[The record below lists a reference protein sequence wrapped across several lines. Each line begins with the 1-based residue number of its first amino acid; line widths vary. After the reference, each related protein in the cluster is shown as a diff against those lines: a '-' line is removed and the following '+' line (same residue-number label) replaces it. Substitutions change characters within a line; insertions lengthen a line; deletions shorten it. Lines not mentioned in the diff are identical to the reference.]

1 MVNQCDK
8 ELSCSEYKEVMNSFS
23 LPTQM
28 RMKEI
33 IKNQNCLYV
42 YDAVNLLVFDMQYGA
57 QAELQS
63 KDDELKS
70 NLKGK
75 F

>member
-1 MVNQCDK
+1 MVNQSDK
-8 ELSCSEYKEVMNSFS
+8 ELSGSEYKEVMNRFS

-28 RMKEI
+28 KMKEI
-33 IKNQNCLYV
+33 IKTQNCLYV
-42 YDAVNLLVFDMQYGA
+42 YDAVNLLIFDMQYGA